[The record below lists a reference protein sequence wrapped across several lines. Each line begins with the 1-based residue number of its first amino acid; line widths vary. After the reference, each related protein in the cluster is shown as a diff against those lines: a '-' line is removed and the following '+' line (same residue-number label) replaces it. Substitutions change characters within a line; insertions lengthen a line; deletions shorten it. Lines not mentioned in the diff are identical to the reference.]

1 MTTDQQE
8 VRVSPASLMWG
19 IFWRSVVW
27 YAASGM
33 ALGGLYGCA
42 FAGSIVF
49 FLSIPVGLVCA
60 VTRTG

>member
-8 VRVSPASLMWG
+8 VCVSPASLMWG

-33 ALGGLYGCA
+33 ALGGLYGCT
-42 FAGSIVF
+42 FVGSIVF
-49 FLSIPVGLVCA
+49 FL
-60 VTRTG
+60 